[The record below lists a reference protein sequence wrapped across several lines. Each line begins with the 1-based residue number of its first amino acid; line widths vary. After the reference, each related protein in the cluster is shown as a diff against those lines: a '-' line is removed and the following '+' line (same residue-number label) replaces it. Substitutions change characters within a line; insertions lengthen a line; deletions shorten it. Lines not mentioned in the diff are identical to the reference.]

1 MKKTKIVCTIGPAS
15 ESEEV
20 LTQLIKKGMNVA
32 RINFS
37 HGVHD
42 EHKKKFDM
50 IKKVR
55 EKSNLPIAIMLDT
68 KGPEVRIKQFEN
80 GGIHLEKGDEFT
92 LTTEDILGNEKK
104 VTITYEKL
112 TEELK
117 IGDFILADDG
127 LIKFSVKEINGAD
140 ILCDVL
146 NGGELKNNKSLNFPD
161 INISLPAIT
170 EKDVKDLI
178 FGIEEGIDYIAA
190 SFIRKT
196 EDVLAIR
203 RVLEENNG
211 ENIKIISKIENR
223 EGVNNIDAIL
233 DMSDGIMVARGDL
246 GVEISAEEVP
256 LVQKEIIKKCNMLGK
271 PVITATQMLD
281 SMIRNPRPTRAE
293 VTDVAN
299 AIFDGTDAIML
310 SGETAA
316 GKYPIEAVETMG
328 RIAVTTEQSSEYHRL
343 AKHNFSG
350 EISVANVVSH
360 AASSSAQQLNAAAII
375 AITKSGHTARMISK
389 FRPTAPIVAIAD
401 DERVVRTMSLVWG
414 VNCIHGDIKDMDS
427 LFKNSIDTTVEKGI
441 LKNGDLVV
449 IIAGVP
455 VGVKGTTNMLRIQTI
470 GEVLIKGM
478 GIGKQPVTG
487 VARLIDRKGNT
498 NFKRGDIAV
507 CYGVDEDNISYI
519 RDAAGVITEEGGL
532 TSQGAIAALQFGIPI
547 IVGAEDPMQ
556 NIEEG
561 KTITLDPQ
569 RGLIYDGKATVL

>member
-42 EHKKKFDM
+42 EHKKKFNL

-55 EKSNLPIAIMLDT
+55 EKLNLPIAIMLDT

-80 GGIHLEKGDEFT
+80 GGIYLEKGDEFT

-104 VTITYEKL
+104 VAITYNKL

-161 INISLPAIT
+161 TKINLPAIT

-203 RVLEENNG
+203 KVLEENNG
-211 ENIKIISKIENR
+211 ENIRIISKIENR

-256 LVQKEIIKKCNMLGK
+256 LVQKEIIKKCNRLGK

-316 GKYPIEAVETMG
+316 GKYPVEAVETMA
-328 RIAVTTEQSSEYHRL
+328 RIAVTTEQSSEYQRL
-343 AKHNFSG
+343 VKHNFSG

-360 AASSSAQQLNAAAII
+360 AASSSAEQLNAAAII

-389 FRPTAPIVAIAD
+389 FRPTAPIVAMAD

-414 VNCIHGDIKDMDS
+414 VNCIQGEIRDMDS
-427 LFKNSIDTTVEKGI
+427 LFKNSVDTAVEKGI

-455 VGVKGTTNMLRIQTI
+455 VGVKGTTNMIKIQTI

-498 NFKRGDIAV
+498 NFRRGDIAV

-547 IVGAEDPMQ
+547 IVGVEDAMQ

>member
-42 EHKKKFDM
+42 EHKKKFNL

-55 EKSNLPIAIMLDT
+55 EKLNLPIAIMLDT

-80 GGIHLEKGDEFT
+80 GGIYLEKGDEFT

-104 VTITYEKL
+104 VAITYNKL

-161 INISLPAIT
+161 TKINLPAIT

-203 RVLEENNG
+203 KVLEENNG
-211 ENIKIISKIENR
+211 ENIRIISKIENR

-256 LVQKEIIKKCNMLGK
+256 LVQKEIIKKCNRLGK

-316 GKYPIEAVETMG
+316 GKYPIEAVETMA
-328 RIAVTTEQSSEYHRL
+328 RIAVTTEQSSEYQRL
-343 AKHNFSG
+343 VKHNFSG

-360 AASSSAQQLNAAAII
+360 AASSSAEQLNAAAII

-414 VNCIHGDIKDMDS
+414 VNCIQGEIRDMDS
-427 LFKNSIDTTVEKGI
+427 LFKNSVDTAVQKGI

-455 VGVKGTTNMLRIQTI
+455 VGVKGTTNMIKIQTI

-498 NFKRGDIAV
+498 NFRRGDIAV

-547 IVGAEDPMQ
+547 IVGVEDAMQ

>member
-15 ESEEV
+15 ESEEI
-20 LTQLIKKGMNVA
+20 LTELIQKGMNVA

-37 HGVHD
+37 HGVHE
-42 EHKKKFDM
+42 EHKKKFDA
-50 IKKVR
+50 IKRVR
-55 EKSNLPIAIMLDT
+55 EKLNLPIAIMLDT

-80 GGIHLEKGDEFT
+80 GGIYLEKGDEFT
-92 LTTEDILGNEKK
+92 LTTEDLLGNEKK
-104 VTITYEKL
+104 VAITYEKL

-127 LIKFSVKEINGAD
+127 LIKFSVEEINGSD
-140 ILCDVL
+140 ILCKVL

-161 INISLPAIT
+161 TKINLPAIT
-170 EKDVKDLI
+170 EKDIKDLI

-203 RVLEENNG
+203 KVLEENKG
-211 ENIKIISKIENR
+211 QHIKIISKIENR
-223 EGVNNIDAIL
+223 EGVNNIDSIL

-256 LVQKEIIKKCNMLGK
+256 LVQKEIIKKCNRLGK

-316 GKYPIEAVETMG
+316 GKYPIEAVETMA
-328 RIAVTTEQSSEYHRL
+328 RIAITTEQSSEYHRL
-343 AKHNFSG
+343 VTHNFSG

-360 AASSSAQQLNAAAII
+360 AASSSAEQLNAAAII

-401 DERVVRTMSLVWG
+401 DEKVVRTMSLVWG
-414 VNCIHGDIKDMDS
+414 VNCIYGEIIDMDS
-427 LFKNSIDTTVEKGI
+427 LFKNSVHTVVKEGI

-449 IIAGVP
+449 IIAGMP
-455 VGVKGTTNMLRIQTI
+455 VGVKGTTNMIRIQTI

-478 GIGKQPVTG
+478 GIGKKAATG
-487 VARLIDRKGNT
+487 VARLIDRKGNP
-498 NFKRGDIAV
+498 NFKRGDIV
-507 CYGVDEDNISYI
+507 VSYGVDKDNISYI
-519 RDAAGVITEEGGL
+519 KDAAGIITEEGGL

-547 IVGAEDPMQ
+547 IVGVEDAMQ

>member
-20 LTQLIKKGMNVA
+20 LTQLIEKGMNVA

-37 HGVHD
+37 HGVHE
-42 EHKKKFDM
+42 EHKKKIDT
-50 IKKVR
+50 IKRVR
-55 EKSNLPIAIMLDT
+55 KKLNLPIAIMLDT

-80 GGIHLEKGDEFT
+80 GGINLEKGDEFT
-92 LTTEDILGNEKK
+92 LTTEDVRGNDKK
-104 VTITYEKL
+104 VTVTYDKL
-112 TEELK
+112 TEEVK

-127 LIKFSVKEINGAD
+127 LINFSVKEINGPN
-140 ILCDVL
+140 ILCEVL

-161 INISLPAIT
+161 TNINLPAIT
-170 EKDVKDLI
+170 KKDIDDLI
-178 FGIEEGIDYIAA
+178 FGIQEGIDFIAA

-203 RVLEENNG
+203 KVLEENNG

-256 LVQKEIIKKCNMLGK
+256 LVQKDIIKKCNKLGK

-316 GKYPIEAVETMG
+316 GKYAIEAVETMA
-328 RIAVTTEQSSEYHRL
+328 RIAITMEQSSEYQRL
-343 AKHNFSG
+343 MKHNFSG

-360 AASSSAQQLNAAAII
+360 AASSSAEQLNASAII

-389 FRPTAPIVAIAD
+389 FRPSAPIVAIAD
-401 DERVVRTMSLVWG
+401 DEKIVRTMSLVWG
-414 VNCIHGDIKDMDS
+414 VNCIEGEIRDMDS
-427 LFKNSIDTTVEKGI
+427 LFKNSIDTIVEKGI

-455 VGVKGTTNMLRIQTI
+455 VGVKGTTNMLKIQTI

-487 VARLIDRKGNT
+487 VARLIDRKGNPD
-498 NFKRGDIAV
+498 FKRGDIAI

-547 IVGAEDPMQ
+547 IVGVEDAMQ
-556 NIEEG
+556 SIEEG

-569 RGLIYDGKATVL
+569 RGLVYNGKATIM

>member
-42 EHKKKFDM
+42 EHKKKFNL

-55 EKSNLPIAIMLDT
+55 EKLNLPIAIMLDT

-80 GGIHLEKGDEFT
+80 GGIYLEKGDEFT

-104 VTITYEKL
+104 VAITYNKL

-161 INISLPAIT
+161 TKINLPAIT

-203 RVLEENNG
+203 KVLEENNG
-211 ENIKIISKIENR
+211 ENIRIISKIENR

-256 LVQKEIIKKCNMLGK
+256 LVQKEIIKKCNRLGK

-316 GKYPIEAVETMG
+316 GKYPIEAVETMA
-328 RIAVTTEQSSEYHRL
+328 RIAVTTEQSSEYQRL
-343 AKHNFSG
+343 VKHNFSG

-360 AASSSAQQLNAAAII
+360 AASSSAEQLNAAAII

-389 FRPTAPIVAIAD
+389 FRPTAPIVAMAD

-414 VNCIHGDIKDMDS
+414 VNCIQGEIRDMDS
-427 LFKNSIDTTVEKGI
+427 LFKNSVDTAVEKGI

-455 VGVKGTTNMLRIQTI
+455 VGVKGTTNMIKIQTI

-498 NFKRGDIAV
+498 NFRRGDIAV

-547 IVGAEDPMQ
+547 IVGVEDAMQ

>member
-42 EHKKKFDM
+42 EHKKKFNL

-55 EKSNLPIAIMLDT
+55 EKLNLPIAIMLDT

-80 GGIHLEKGDEFT
+80 GGIYLEKGDEFT

-104 VTITYEKL
+104 VAITYNKL

-161 INISLPAIT
+161 TKINLPAIT

-203 RVLEENNG
+203 KVLEENNG
-211 ENIKIISKIENR
+211 ENIRIISKIENR

-256 LVQKEIIKKCNMLGK
+256 LVQKEIIKKCNRLGK

-316 GKYPIEAVETMG
+316 GKYPIEAVETMA
-328 RIAVTTEQSSEYHRL
+328 RIAVTTEQSSEYQRL
-343 AKHNFSG
+343 VKRC
-350 EISVANVVSH
+350 SH
-360 AASSSAQQLNAAAII
+360 YSHYKIRSYSSN
-375 AITKSGHTARMISK
+375 
-389 FRPTAPIVAIAD
+389 D
-401 DERVVRTMSLVWG
+401 
-414 VNCIHGDIKDMDS
+414 
-427 LFKNSIDTTVEKGI
+427 FKI
-441 LKNGDLVV
+441 
-449 IIAGVP
+449 
-455 VGVKGTTNMLRIQTI
+455 
-470 GEVLIKGM
+470 
-478 GIGKQPVTG
+478 
-487 VARLIDRKGNT
+487 
-498 NFKRGDIAV
+498 
-507 CYGVDEDNISYI
+507 
-519 RDAAGVITEEGGL
+519 
-532 TSQGAIAALQFGIPI
+532 
-547 IVGAEDPMQ
+547 
-556 NIEEG
+556 
-561 KTITLDPQ
+561 
-569 RGLIYDGKATVL
+569 